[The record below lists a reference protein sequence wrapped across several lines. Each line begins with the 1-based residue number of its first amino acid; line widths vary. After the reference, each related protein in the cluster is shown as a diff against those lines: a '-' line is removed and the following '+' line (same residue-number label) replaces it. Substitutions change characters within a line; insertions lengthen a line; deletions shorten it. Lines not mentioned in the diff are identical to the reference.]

1 MMNIETTALVLGWVG
16 IACWVV
22 CFWWMHRLSSRQ
34 QATLK
39 ELHAMTTRI
48 ERLSKVEH
56 DLIRELHPQVGEIK
70 NKVDDVADAV
80 SNDAPS
86 PKRSTS

>member
-1 MMNIETTALVLGWVG
+1 MMNLETTALFLGWIG
-16 IACWVV
+16 IACWAI

-34 QATLK
+34 QAMLE

-80 SNDAPS
+80 SNEEPG

>member
-1 MMNIETTALVLGWVG
+1 MTLETTALVLGWIG
-16 IACWVV
+16 TGCWAV

-34 QATLK
+34 EAMLK

-56 DLIRELHPQVGEIK
+56 DRIKEVHPKVSEIK
-70 NKVDDVADAV
+70 QSVENVADAV
-80 SNDAPS
+80 SNEERS
-86 PKRSTS
+86 PKKSTS

>member
-1 MMNIETTALVLGWVG
+1 MNLETTALVLGWVG

-34 QATLK
+34 QAMLEK
-39 ELHAMTTRI
+39 LHAMTTRI

-70 NKVDDVADAV
+70 NKVDDVVDAV
-80 SNDAPS
+80 SNEAPS